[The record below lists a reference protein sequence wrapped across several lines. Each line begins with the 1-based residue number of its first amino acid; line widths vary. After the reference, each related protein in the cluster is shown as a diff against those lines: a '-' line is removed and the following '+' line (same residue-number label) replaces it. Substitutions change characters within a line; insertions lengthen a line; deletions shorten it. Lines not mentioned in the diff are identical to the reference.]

1 MKHSKQ
7 HFKIIL
13 LVLTLFFI
21 CTNQNAIV
29 YATPSVAEQPSDNE
43 DNGSS
48 TEDENEPE
56 DPDITVLDKTA
67 LEEQIAAAEAILPN
81 QNSYTTS
88 TYNAMITVLNTSKQ
102 IYTNENSSQQEIDTA
117 CTNLKNAINALEL
130 LANKTALKQLMD
142 TAATYKK
149 WLYTSATYKKVTT
162 ALKNAQ
168 KVYDNPQATQK
179 EADQKMTALKN
190 AIDGLQPAVQPRDV
204 KGDTYYYNICDFGAS
219 GSDSKDDRS
228 AIQAALDTAG
238 SDHKIVVLVPNGK
251 YYISGTLYIQSNT
264 ILQLSN
270 NATIYR
276 SNTDSNMLMVSNNN
290 HKTTTFYGYTLGHDI
305 TVTGGTWDGGKISKL
320 NKEKYAHD
328 LIYIGHS
335 ENISISNTTIKNCY
349 GAHALEFAGVKNAS
363 INKCT
368 FTGFRYDP
376 SRFTSE
382 AVQLDIC
389 DKNSSDGSWAPG
401 YTIDGTTCKNI
412 TISNNKF
419 IDYPRGIGC
428 HHLYSTGANRN
439 GKFSGPYEN
448 IIIKNNTFKRS
459 SASKQYLC
467 SSGIFI
473 IGAKKIQI
481 TNNTV
486 DKYDYGIWVKNSS
499 QITLKKN
506 NLKYNTYANIIY
518 SGNTGKKNATIKFT
532 VTQDQYKTK
541 KLVYTCPTI
550 KTGYVKTAGKTYRF
564 KKAASKHTVKLK
576 KKLKRNQKMTFYG
589 QDASGNK
596 FYRTYYTP
604 KKK

>member
-1 MKHSKQ
+1 MKQSKPY
-7 HFKIIL
+7 FKIIL
-13 LVLTLFFI
+13 LLVLTFFFI
-21 CTNQNAIV
+21 YMNQSAAV
-29 YATPSVAEQPSDNE
+29 FAAQMTTEQPSDNE
-43 DNGSS
+43 NS
-48 TEDENEPE
+48 TEEEYNPE
-56 DPDITVLDKTA
+56 DPEIPVLDKTA
-67 LEEQIAAAEAILPN
+67 LEEQIAVAEAILPK
-81 QNSYTTS
+81 QNSYTS
-88 TYNAMITVLNTSKQ
+88 ATYNAMVNILNTSKQ
-102 IYTNENSSQQEIDTA
+102 IYADESSSQLDIDTA
-117 CTNLKNAINALEL
+117 CLNLKNAINALEL
-130 LANKTALKQLMD
+130 LADKTALKQLMD
-142 TAATYKK
+142 TAAAYKK

-179 EADQKMTALKN
+179 EADQKMTALKQ
-190 AIDGLQPAVQPRDV
+190 AIDGLQLAVQPRSV
-204 KGDTYYYNICDFGAS
+204 KGDTYYYNIRDFGAS
-219 GSDSKDDRS
+219 GSDRKDDRA

-238 SDHKIVVLVPNGK
+238 SDHKIVVQVPNGK
-251 YYISGTLYIQSNT
+251 YYISGVLYIQSNT
-264 ILQLSN
+264 TLQLSN
-270 NATIYR
+270 LATIYR

-290 HKTTTFYGYTLGHDI
+290 HKTTTFYGYTLGHHI

-320 NKEKYAHD
+320 NKEKYAHN

-335 ENISISNTTIKNCY
+335 ENVTISNTTIKNCY
-349 GAHALEFAGVKNAS
+349 GAHALEFAGVRNSS

-376 SRFTSE
+376 SKFTSE

-401 YTIDGTTCKNI
+401 YTADGTTCKNI

-419 IDYPRGIGC
+419 VDYPRGIGC
-428 HHLYSTGANRN
+428 HHLYSTGSKRN
-439 GKFSGPYEN
+439 GSFSGPYEN

-486 DKYDYGIWVKNSS
+486 DKYNYGIWVKNSS
-499 QITLKKN
+499 QITIKN
-506 NLKYNTYANIIY
+506 NKLKYNTYANIIY

-532 VTQDQYKTK
+532 VTQDKYKTK

-550 KTGYVKTAGKTYRF
+550 KKGYVKTAGKTYRF

-604 KKK
+604 KRK